1 MSQQLVTV
9 EQAAQELSLHP
20 KTVLRYIRD
29 NRLPNGSSGT
39 VDPSVRPLAAALPT
53 VTTAEEA
60 GAGVE
65 AL

>member
-1 MSQQLVTV
+1 MDGSAVAPITV
-9 EQAAQELSLHP
+9 SAL
-20 KTVLRYIRD
+20 IRD
-29 NRLPNGSSGT
+29 NRLPDGSSGT